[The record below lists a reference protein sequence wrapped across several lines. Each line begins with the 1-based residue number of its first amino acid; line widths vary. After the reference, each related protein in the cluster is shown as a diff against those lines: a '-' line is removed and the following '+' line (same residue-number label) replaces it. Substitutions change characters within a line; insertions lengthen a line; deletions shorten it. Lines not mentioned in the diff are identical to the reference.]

1 LNRSALAV
9 TVVFLFG
16 ACTLDAES
24 EGEVAAG
31 AGSGPAMES
40 PLLLLGK
47 VIDGGGAP
55 VPRAT
60 VSVGD
65 SFTTTAPDGWFDLQV
80 PAAGRVAVGKPG
92 WVGTEID
99 WEGSSDVVRLAIE
112 PIRIRGLRVGG
123 GAAGDDADFAE
134 ILALARDTA
143 VNALVFDTKQEGGRV
158 LYDTSVAAAHEW
170 GAVVKAYDPAERIA
184 QARERDL
191 YLITRIVTFE
201 DWFWAE
207 ARPELAFEGPW
218 INPTITSAWEYPL
231 ALAEEACKLGF
242 DEIQFDYVRFPS
254 ESTAKTSGQLEM
266 TQEERVG
273 AVEAFLEEARQRLHS
288 QGCAVSADVFGIV
301 VSARNDQGIGQRP
314 EELTRHLDAFSPMI
328 YPSHYSDGW
337 LGFEDPNEHPYD
349 VTSDAIEDGLARI
362 EPGVVLRPWLQA
374 FWWTDEQIRRSIQA
388 AEDHEVGWILWNA
401 VSNFSRAAIPTDA
414 ELGPA
419 SGLSSAPSSA
429 PAP

>member
-1 LNRSALAV
+1 VNRSAVAV

-16 ACTLDAES
+16 ACTVDAES
-24 EGEVAAG
+24 EGEVAPG
-31 AGSGPAMES
+31 AGFGPAIES

-60 VSVGD
+60 VSMGD
-65 SFTTTAPDGWFDLQV
+65 SFTTTAPDGWFDLQAS
-80 PAAGRVAVGKPG
+80 AAGRVEVGKPG

-99 WEGSSDVVRLAIE
+99 WEGSSDLVRLAIE

-123 GAAGDDADFAE
+123 GAAGDDALFAE

-170 GAVVKAYDPAERIA
+170 GAVVNAYNPAERIA
-184 QARERDL
+184 QARELDL

-201 DWFWAE
+201 DLFWAE

-218 INPTITSAWEYPL
+218 INPTITSAWDYPL
-231 ALAEEACKLGF
+231 ALADEACKLGF

-273 AVEAFLEEARQRLHS
+273 TVEAFLEEARQRLHS

-362 EPGVVLRPWLQA
+362 QPGVVLRPWLQA

-401 VSNFSRAAIPTDA
+401 VSNFDPAAIPTDA
-414 ELGPA
+414 ELAPA
-419 SGLSSAPSSA
+419 SQ
-429 PAP
+429 

>member
-1 LNRSALAV
+1 
-9 TVVFLFG
+9 
-16 ACTLDAES
+16 
-24 EGEVAAG
+24 
-31 AGSGPAMES
+31 
-40 PLLLLGK
+40 
-47 VIDGGGAP
+47 
-55 VPRAT
+55 
-60 VSVGD
+60 
-65 SFTTTAPDGWFDLQV
+65 
-80 PAAGRVAVGKPG
+80 
-92 WVGTEID
+92 VGTEID
-99 WEGSSDVVRLAIE
+99 WEGSSDLVRLAIE

-123 GAAGDDADFAE
+123 GAAGDDALFAE

-170 GAVVKAYDPAERIA
+170 GAVVNAYNPAERIA
-184 QARERDL
+184 QARELDL

-201 DWFWAE
+201 DLFWAE

-218 INPTITSAWEYPL
+218 INPTITSAWDYPL
-231 ALAEEACKLGF
+231 ALADEACKLGF

-273 AVEAFLEEARQRLHS
+273 TVEAFLEEARQRLHS

-362 EPGVVLRPWLQA
+362 QPGVVLRPWLQA

-401 VSNFSRAAIPTDA
+401 VSNFDPAAIPTDA
-414 ELGPA
+414 ELAPA
-419 SGLSSAPSSA
+419 SQ
-429 PAP
+429 